1 MTEKEKQNPNKR
13 KNEMI
18 KIAILNNLRIIKLY
32 NPPVI
37 SNSSNTETTNK
48 ESTDYIKK

>member
-1 MTEKEKQNPNKR
+1 MTKKKD
-13 KNEMI
+13 EMI

-32 NPPVI
+32 NHPVI

>member
-1 MTEKEKQNPNKR
+1 MTKK

-37 SNSSNTETTNK
+37 SNSSNTEMTNK